1 MNIRV
6 YIYVIYRILQYI
18 LKEPHMCAHICVG
31 REICY
36 SKVIAR
42 KSKLKIFMLYLRV
55 TREKDLKNK
64 CTSGKGKE
72 LHGKKYYQYH
82 GSVQIARITSVF

>member
-1 MNIRV
+1 
-6 YIYVIYRILQYI
+6 
-18 LKEPHMCAHICVG
+18 MCAHICVG

-72 LHGKKYYQYH
+72 LHGKKY
-82 GSVQIARITSVF
+82 